1 MHVGTIMESRDVTFF
16 ESIFPMKETSSS
28 SSHKF
33 VKTYENNDKVV
44 HSEQMLEENNE
55 KDHNELT

>member
-1 MHVGTIMESRDVTFF
+1 
-16 ESIFPMKETSSS
+16 MKETSSS